1 MFQREDSILWGSL
14 WGVRFQWDIAAWM
27 GPPVNPAVFEASL
40 GIQNALPSHQQQR
53 CLRAW
58 RGDRSSAKPTAPQAM
73 ILTPAWQ
80 DQAQMSPNDPTDVII
95 SGKRLIGQHTMSLPL
110 IKKHSRKTKIA
121 TKHCQQ
127 SNQQQQLAFSSVLS
141 WALRREQ
148 GGSRAGGYEKSSP
161 NGPCLH
167 TEGFCSKTLGLGV
180 EVGRGC
186 GGGGGSLLV
195 GFCAAV
201 KGPS

>member
-14 WGVRFQWDIAAWM
+14 WGVRFQWDVAAWRAPSEPCSLR
-27 GPPVNPAVFEASL
+27 GLTGNTECPSLPPAAALSQSL
-40 GIQNALPSHQQQR
+40 V
-53 CLRAW
+53 
-58 RGDRSSAKPTAPQAM
+58 GDHRSAKPTAPQAT

-127 SNQQQQLAFSSVLS
+127 SN
-141 WALRREQ
+141 
-148 GGSRAGGYEKSSP
+148 
-161 NGPCLH
+161 
-167 TEGFCSKTLGLGV
+167 
-180 EVGRGC
+180 
-186 GGGGGSLLV
+186 
-195 GFCAAV
+195 
-201 KGPS
+201 